1 MSNSSSTD
9 AFRWLWRNYLRRYRW
24 IIAVAIILMAL
35 EGGMLG
41 VLSYLIQPMFD
52 RVFVGGDGGALWL
65 VGFAIMGIFLIRA
78 ATSTGQRVMMM
89 IASQRAAAAMRGDL
103 LRHLMRLD
111 SAYHQINPPGQLIER
126 VQGDVT
132 LVNQSWAAIL
142 VGLGRDAVTVVVLF
156 GVALSVDWRWTLI
169 ALIGTP
175 FLILPALLAQAY
187 VRRRS
192 VTARDLAGRMS
203 TRLDEV
209 FHGINPIK
217 LNALERYQSDRY
229 DDLTNARVDAEV
241 KAAAGQATVPAMID
255 VMTGFGFLAVMI
267 YGGGEIIAGT
277 KTVGEFMSF
286 FASMALVF
294 DPLRRLG
301 QTSGQWQVATASIDR
316 LRGVLAE
323 RPTLLSPASPLP
335 APTAAPSVELIE
347 VTLTYGDLPVLK
359 GASFTAVAGRTT
371 ALVGASGAGKS
382 TIFNV
387 LTRLVEPNGGTVKIG
402 GVPVADMD
410 LSALRGLFSV
420 VTQDAALFDETLRD
434 NILLGRDDIPDDR
447 LTTVLDAAHVTD
459 FLPQL
464 GSGLDSPAGPR
475 GSNLSGGQRQRVAI
489 ARALLRDT
497 PILLLDEATS
507 ALDTKS
513 EALVQAALEKL
524 SVGRTTLVI
533 AHRLSTVRNADSIVV
548 MDQGRVV
555 DQGTHE
561 ALLERGGIY
570 ADLYAMQFKSKEDQA
585 ND

>member
-1 MSNSSSTD
+1 MTAPATD
-9 AFRWLWRNYLRRYRW
+9 AFRWIWRTYLRRHW
-24 IIAVAIILMAL
+24 ALIGAALAMMAV

-41 VLSYLIQPMFD
+41 LLSYLIKPMFD
-52 RVFVGGDGGALWL
+52 RVFVGGDGSALWI
-65 VGFAIMGIFLIRA
+65 VGIAIMAIFLTRA
-78 ATSTGQRVMMM
+78 VTSAGQKVLLM
-89 IASQRAAAAMRGDL
+89 IASQRAAAAMRRDL
-103 LRHLMRLD
+103 LAHLMRLD

-142 VGLGRDAVTVVVLF
+142 VGLGRDAVTVLVLF
-156 GVALSVDWRWTLI
+156 GVALSVDWQWTLI
-169 ALIGTP
+169 ALVGTP

-192 VTARDLAGRMS
+192 VTARELAGRMS

-217 LNALERYQSDRY
+217 LNALEAYQTDRY
-229 DDLTNARVDAEV
+229 AALTDARVAAEV
-241 KAAAGQATVPAMID
+241 RAAAGQATVPAMID
-255 VMTGFGFLAVMI
+255 VMTGVGFLAVMVF
-267 YGGGEIIAGT
+267 GAGEIIAGT

-286 FASMALVF
+286 FTAMALVF

-301 QTSGQWQVATASIDR
+301 QTSGQWQIASASIDR

-323 RPTLLSPASPLP
+323 RPTLLSPSDPRP
-335 APTAAPSVELIE
+335 APHDAPE
-347 VTLTYGDLPVLK
+347 VRLDDVSLTYGELSVLR
-359 GASFTAVAGRTT
+359 GASLVAQAGRTT

-382 TIFNV
+382 TVFNV
-387 LTRLVEPNGGTVKIG
+387 LTRLVEPTGGTVSIG
-402 GVPVADMD
+402 GVPVERMD
-410 LSALRGLFSV
+410 LGQLRGLFSV

-434 NILLGRDDIPDDR
+434 NILLGRTDVSDAQ
-447 LTTVLDAAHVTD
+447 LAAVLDAAHVTE

-464 GSGLDSPAGPR
+464 PLGLASPAGPR

-489 ARALLRDT
+489 ARALLRNT
-497 PILLLDEATS
+497 PVLLLDEATS

-513 EALVQAALEKL
+513 EALVQAALERL

-555 DQGTHE
+555 DQGSHD

-570 ADLYAMQFKSKEDQA
+570 ADLYAMQFKSRED
-585 ND
+585 NTHD